1 MGATQSLNVG
11 DEIVGPRKVATPQ
24 RIYWYGSGFMTAN
37 AGERREVITNIHTDD
52 EFAQNQ
58 GLPAAIADGM
68 MSANWISSML
78 IAQFGADYVARGHLR
93 TKFIKPVYVD
103 EGITAHGRVVS
114 VSPQSNGS
122 ARYELEV
129 WAQDDEGVKRT
140 VGDFAVTVGG

>member
-1 MGATQSLNVG
+1 MPATKSLTVG
-11 DEIVGPRKVATPQ
+11 DEIAGPRKVATAQ
-24 RIYWYGSGFMTAN
+24 RIHWYGSGFMTAN

-78 IAQFGADYVARGHLR
+78 IERFGADYISRGHLR

-114 VSPQSNGS
+114 VTPQPDGSN
-122 ARYELEV
+122 RFELEV
-129 WAQDDEGVKRT
+129 WAADDDGVKRT
-140 VGDFAVTVGG
+140 VGDFTVTVDA

>member
-1 MGATQSLNVG
+1 MTDVKTLEVG
-11 DEIVGPRKVATPQ
+11 SEIAGPRKVATPQ

-52 EFAQNQ
+52 DYARTQ

-78 IAQFGADYVARGHLR
+78 IATFGADAIVRGHLR

-103 EGITAHGRVVS
+103 EGITPRARVIS
-114 VSPQSNGS
+114 VTPQPDGS
-122 ARYELEV
+122 ERFELEV
-129 WAQDDEGVKRT
+129 WADDDEGVKRT
-140 VGDFAVTVGG
+140 VGEYAVAVDR